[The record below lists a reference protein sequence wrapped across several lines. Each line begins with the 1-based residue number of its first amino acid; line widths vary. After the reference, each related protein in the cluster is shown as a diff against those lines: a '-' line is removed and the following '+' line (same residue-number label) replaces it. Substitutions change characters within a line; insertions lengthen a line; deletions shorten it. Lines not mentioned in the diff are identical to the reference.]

1 MAFWEIFGFRTSEIE
16 PVKQGQA
23 IRGEV
28 VKDQI
33 MMTLSGQP
41 RDLMK
46 GLKQKSQMV
55 TEGHTEITLNSDS
68 QSGEDCHHCL

>member
-1 MAFWEIFGFRTSEIE
+1 
-16 PVKQGQA
+16 
-23 IRGEV
+23 
-28 VKDQI
+28 

-55 TEGHTEITLNSDS
+55 TEGHTEITPQFDS
-68 QSGEDCHHCL
+68 QSGEALHIIAFNQSVQITPF

>member
-1 MAFWEIFGFRTSEIE
+1 
-16 PVKQGQA
+16 
-23 IRGEV
+23 
-28 VKDQI
+28 

-68 QSGEDCHHCL
+68 QSGEDCYHCL

>member
-1 MAFWEIFGFRTSEIE
+1 
-16 PVKQGQA
+16 
-23 IRGEV
+23 
-28 VKDQI
+28 

-55 TEGHTEITLNSDS
+55 TEGHTEITLHTTANGSK
-68 QSGEDCHHCL
+68 GEHEAQNICIQYLKNVH